1 MIFNSLQ
8 RKGVFILLFLITCI
22 LVIPSQFISKNHDF
36 FLLQEA
42 DGIENTLL
50 SPIRDSSQT
59 PKPIHKTSSANR
71 RILSQTELNTADSIA
86 LEAIRGIG
94 PYYASR
100 IIRYRKR
107 LGGYHSIEQL
117 KELKMQYFNI
127 DSSAH
132 FFTVNPALIVKRD
145 LNTMEFKTVLSHP
158 YLEYKDVK
166 RIFNAK
172 REFGTVSYPLLEEKQ
187 ILPDD
192 ILKKIKP
199 YFQ

>member
-8 RKGVFILLFLITCI
+8 RKGVFVLLFLIVCI
-22 LVIPSQFISKNHDF
+22 LVIPRQFTRKNHDF

-42 DGIENTLL
+42 DGIETTLP
-50 SPIRDSSQT
+50 SPLRDSSQVS
-59 PKPIHKTSSANR
+59 KRIHKTTSPNR
-71 RILSQTELNTADSIA
+71 HILSQTELNTADSVA

-100 IIRYRKR
+100 IIRYREQ

-117 KELKMQYFNI
+117 KELKMQYFDV

-145 LNTMEFKTVLSHP
+145 LNVLEFKTVLSHP
-158 YLEYKDVK
+158 YLEYNDVK

-172 REFGTVSYPLLEEKQ
+172 RKFGTVSHSLLEEKQ
-187 ILPDD
+187 ILPSD